1 MLHQVKRS
9 TNSAGE
15 VEDSMMLL
23 RMPLQKLPRTPG
35 CDLYYSEAVHG
46 IPLPFAKLVGTE
58 QNTTPSYT

>member
-1 MLHQVKRS
+1 
-9 TNSAGE
+9 
-15 VEDSMMLL
+15 MMLL